1 MYDRASN
8 NCDLCP
14 GKSGECDGDGL
25 AEINRAGFIISSNEE
40 HMTTPRCGCREKNL
54 PGEGSKWII

>member
-14 GKSGECDGDGL
+14 GKSGECDCDRL
-25 AEINRAGFIISSNEE
+25 AEINRTGFIISGNEE
-40 HMTTPRCGCREKNL
+40 HMTSPRRGCREKNL
-54 PGEGSKWII
+54 SGEGSKGII